1 MLHNT
6 DAGVRIGQ
14 DIYNC
19 FAYADDVTLF
29 SATIPGLQQ
38 LINVCSS
45 YASKWR
51 FVFGIEKTRILCL
64 GNDSWCKKPT
74 WYLGNQSNEINNV
87 SELNLLGLT
96 YTTSGSYDTHIQNRI
111 SATRR
116 SLYKYNDKGWC
127 FPGLSCDSKVYLWKS
142 TGVKALTFGLDCVK
156 LSKAN
161 MRHLESAQGTL
172 IKQVLGLSKRS
183 HHSKLLK
190 ALNIQP
196 ISQVVGRDTLSLA
209 SRICSVQSPAKNLY
223 IHDLSLFILSGARIP
238 GTLVDRLLSYGF
250 SPMAILLYGHGG
262 ETVGGSTYKAAVRA
276 EAGRPGPV
284 AADGG
289 VDSLAA
295 LLSSPNYNRPGSI
308 EHSLVQ
314 LLTRF

>member
-1 MLHNT
+1 MRFFFNFFIDELLILLHNT

-111 SATRR
+111 SAPGGLCTNIMIKAGVF
-116 SLYKYNDKGWC
+116 LVFHAIVKYTCG
-127 FPGLSCDSKVYLWKS
+127 SQ
-142 TGVKALTFGLDCVK
+142 
-156 LSKAN
+156 
-161 MRHLESAQGTL
+161 LE
-172 IKQVLGLSKRS
+172 
-183 HHSKLLK
+183 
-190 ALNIQP
+190 
-196 ISQVVGRDTLSLA
+196 
-209 SRICSVQSPAKNLY
+209 
-223 IHDLSLFILSGARIP
+223 
-238 GTLVDRLLSYGF
+238 
-250 SPMAILLYGHGG
+250 
-262 ETVGGSTYKAAVRA
+262 
-276 EAGRPGPV
+276 
-284 AADGG
+284 
-289 VDSLAA
+289 
-295 LLSSPNYNRPGSI
+295 
-308 EHSLVQ
+308 
-314 LLTRF
+314 